1 MEDAGALIG
10 GRVCVLE
17 KIEISAGVPR
27 KEGGTVMQG
36 LVCAEMLTGRDTYG
50 ISTET

>member
-27 KEGGTVMQG
+27 REGGTEIP
-36 LVCAEMLTGRDTYG
+36 VCAEMLTGRDTCG